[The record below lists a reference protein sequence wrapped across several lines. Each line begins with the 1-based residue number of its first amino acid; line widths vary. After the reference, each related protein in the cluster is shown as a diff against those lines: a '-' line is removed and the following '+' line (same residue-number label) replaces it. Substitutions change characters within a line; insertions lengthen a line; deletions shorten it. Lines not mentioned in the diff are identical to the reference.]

1 MDNNKKTTRGV
12 IMTNK
17 KNVMISGILLSAV
30 MFLSA
35 CGTSAKAETPDD
47 APADTNVQTP
57 AQAPEDS
64 TEMTITHE
72 LGEVTIEKNPE
83 TVVVFD
89 YGILDIMDNLEVEV
103 SGLPMGNIPSFLE
116 KYNDESVYKNVG
128 TLKEPDFEA
137 VFEME
142 PDVIFISGR
151 TAAAYEE
158 LSKIAPTVYLTV
170 DNADYM
176 SSVESNA
183 KLIGEMFEKE
193 DKVSEKVDELTEKV
207 ETIKAEV
214 EKLDENAL
222 IILAN
227 DGSLSSYGS
236 VSRFGILHNTLGFK
250 QADENIE
257 ESTHG
262 QSVTYEYILEKNPE
276 NLFVIDRAAVVGG
289 ETEASSTMDND
300 IVKETEAFKNSKIH
314 YLNPEVWYITSGGF
328 TGTGMMLEE
337 VEKMLSK

>member
-1 MDNNKKTTRGV
+1 
-12 IMTNK
+12 MTNK
-17 KNVMISGILLSAV
+17 KNIMLSGILLSAV
-30 MFLSA
+30 MLLSA
-35 CGTSAKAETPDD
+35 CGSSAKAETPAETPTD
-47 APADTNVQTP
+47 ANVQSPGETS
-57 AQAPEDS
+57 EES
-64 TEMTITHE
+64 GNMTITHE
-72 LGEVTIEKNPE
+72 LGEVTLEKNPE

-89 YGILDIMDNLEVEV
+89 YGLLDIMDNLGIEV

-116 KYNDESVYKNVG
+116 KYNDEAVYKNVG

-176 SSVESNA
+176 SSVEANA
-183 KLIGEMFEKE
+183 ELIGELFGEK
-193 DKVSEKVDELTEKV
+193 DKASEKFSELTGKV
-207 ETIKAEV
+207 ENIKAEV
-214 EKLDENAL
+214 AKLDENAL

-250 QADENIE
+250 EADENIE
-257 ESTHG
+257 DSTHG

-276 NLFVIDRAAVVGG
+276 NLFIIDRAAVVGG
-289 ETEASSTMDND
+289 ETIASSTMDND
-300 IVKETEAFKNSKIH
+300 IIKETEAFKNNKIH

-328 TGTGMMLEE
+328 TGTGMMLDE
-337 VEKMLSK
+337 VEKVLGK

>member
-1 MDNNKKTTRGV
+1 
-12 IMTNK
+12 MTNK
-17 KNVMISGILLSAV
+17 KNVILSGILLSAV
-30 MFLSA
+30 MVLSA
-35 CGTSAKAETPDD
+35 CGTSAKAETP
-47 APADTNVQTP
+47 AETPADTNVDTP
-57 AQAPEDS
+57 AESQ
-64 TEMTITHE
+64 EMTITHE
-72 LGEVTIEKNPE
+72 LGEVTLDKNPE

-89 YGILDIMDNLEVEV
+89 YGILDIMDNLEIEV

-116 KYNDESVYKNVG
+116 KYNDEAAYKNVG

-183 KLIGEMFEKE
+183 KLIGELFEKE
-193 DKVSEKVDELTEKV
+193 DIVADKVSELTSKV
-207 ETIKAEV
+207 ENIKSEVAE
-214 EKLDENAL
+214 LDENAL

-300 IVKETEAFKNSKIH
+300 IIKETDAFKNDKIH

-328 TGTGMMLEE
+328 TGTGMMLDE
-337 VEKMLSK
+337 VEKVLSR

>member
-1 MDNNKKTTRGV
+1 
-12 IMTNK
+12 MTNK

-30 MFLSA
+30 MILSA
-35 CGTSAKAETPDD
+35 CGTSAKAETPNET
-47 APADTNVQTP
+47 PADSNVNVETP
-57 AQAPEDS
+57 AESQ
-64 TEMTITHE
+64 EMTITHE
-72 LGEVTIEKNPE
+72 LGEVTLDKNPE

-89 YGILDIMDNLEVEV
+89 YGILDIMDNLEIEV

-116 KYNDESVYKNVG
+116 MYGDEAKYKNVG

-137 VFEME
+137 VFELA

-176 SSVESNA
+176 GSVEENA
-183 KLIGEMFEKE
+183 MLIGELFNKE
-193 DKVSEKVDELTEKV
+193 DRTSEKIAELAGKV
-207 ETIKAEV
+207 ESLKTEV
-214 EKLDENAL
+214 TELNENAL

-227 DGSLSSYGS
+227 DGSLSSYGA

-250 QADENIE
+250 QSDENIE

-300 IVKETEAFKNSKIH
+300 IVKETEAFKNDKIH
-314 YLNPEVWYITSGGF
+314 YLNPEVWYITAGGF
-328 TGTGMMLEE
+328 TGTAMMLDE
-337 VEKMLSK
+337 VEKVLRK